1 MQATHVAGAATLSYD
16 VRLPGRPRRRG
27 LSGENAMTAIT
38 RQLAEFVHRV
48 SYDALPTAVPE
59 RVKALALDLTGVML
73 RARNEA
79 ESTPAMI
86 SAAARL
92 GLAGGACTV
101 VGDAAGYTPAGAA
114 MLNGTLAHSLDFDD
128 THAPGSLH
136 PSAPIVPAAFAAAEM
151 TGADGRALIS
161 AIVAGYEVQI
171 RLSLALDPAAHYD
184 RGFHPTAT
192 CGAFGAA
199 AAVGRVLGL
208 NTEGYVNA
216 FGIVLSM
223 AAGSMQ
229 FLVNGAWT
237 KRSHVGHAAMSGLI
251 AATLASEGYKGAA
264 QALEGKWGFL
274 HAYAPAADAAKV
286 LDGLGSR
293 WETLKIAVKP
303 YPSCRYTHAAVDGI
317 LALARKHSFRA
328 EDVEAVTV
336 GLPEPGWKITGDPEA
351 AKQSP
356 ASVVDGQFSM
366 AFCAAVA
373 LRTGGFVWDDYAR
386 HLGDPATLALCKRV
400 STRVDPRA
408 QADFPAEMSASV
420 RLRTARGEFETYVR
434 VPKGEPAN
442 FLSPAELRAKFD
454 GLAAP
459 YLPAQRRDQLAHA
472 LLALDQ
478 AQDIGGL
485 LRLSRPEATD
495 RRRAV
500 AAG

>member
-1 MQATHVAGAATLSYD
+1 
-16 VRLPGRPRRRG
+16 
-27 LSGENAMTAIT
+27 MTAVT
-38 RQLAEFVHRV
+38 REVAEFVAGLSH
-48 SYDALPTAVPE
+48 DKLPAEVRE
-59 RVKALALDLTGVML
+59 RAKALVLDLVGISL

-86 SAAARL
+86 AAVGHL

-101 VGDAAGYTPAGAA
+101 IGDGAGYSPAGAA

-151 TGADGRALIS
+151 EGADGKAMIA
-161 AIVAGYEVQI
+161 AIVAGYELQI

-199 AAVGRVLGL
+199 AAAGRLFQLDPAGHI
-208 NTEGYVNA
+208 NA

-237 KRSHVGHAAMSGLI
+237 KRSHVGHAAMCGLI
-251 AATLASEGYKGAA
+251 AATLAREGYKGASDA
-264 QALEGKWGFL
+264 IEGKWGFL

-286 LDGLGSR
+286 VEGLGR
-293 WETLKIAVKP
+293 HWETLKIAVKP
-303 YPSCRYTHAAVDGI
+303 YPSCRYSHAPLDGI
-317 LALARKHSFRA
+317 LALARSHGIKA
-328 EDVEAVTV
+328 EEVEEVAVGV
-336 GLPEPGWKITGDPEA
+336 SEPGWKLIGDPEA

-356 ASVVDGQFSM
+356 KSVVDGQFSM

-373 LRTGGFVWDDYAR
+373 LRNGGFAWDDYAR
-386 HLGDPATLALCKRV
+386 YLGDPATLALCKRV
-400 STRVDPRA
+400 RTRVDPKA
-408 QADFPAEMSASV
+408 QADFPAEMSGSV
-420 RLRTARGEFETYVR
+420 RIVTARGAFETYVR

-442 FLSPAELRAKFD
+442 FLSMAELRAKFD
-454 GLAAP
+454 GLAGPNLSAR
-459 YLPAQRRDQLAHA
+459 RRDEVAGA
-472 LLALDQ
+472 LLALEQ
-478 AQDIGGL
+478 AKDIGAL
-485 LRLSRPEATD
+485 LRLTRPD
-495 RRRAV
+495 QPQRV
-500 AAG
+500 AAANR